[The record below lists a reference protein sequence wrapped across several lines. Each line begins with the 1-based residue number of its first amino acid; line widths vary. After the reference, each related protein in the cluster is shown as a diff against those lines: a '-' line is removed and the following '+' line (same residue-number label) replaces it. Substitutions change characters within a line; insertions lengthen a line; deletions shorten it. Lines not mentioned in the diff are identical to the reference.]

1 MPTIII
7 GGIIAVGF
15 IWILVKL
22 FKSTKQ
28 KIDERQ
34 EHISEALKRS
44 WNSDSLDVKPHK
56 GDE

>member
-1 MPTIII
+1 MLTIII

-34 EHISEALKRS
+34 EHINEALKRS
-44 WNSDSLDVKPHK
+44 RNPDESDIKSCKE
-56 GDE
+56 DE

>member
-1 MPTIII
+1 MPIIII
-7 GGIIAVGF
+7 GSIIAIGF

-44 WNSDSLDVKPHK
+44 WNPDEPDIKPHK
-56 GDE
+56 GDK